1 MDGPTFEC
9 IKERM
14 EELGA
19 VDHNGLN
26 LRKLSSRRKGS
37 WWMFWR

>member
-1 MDGPTFEC
+1 MDELTFQT
-9 IKERM
+9 IKERL

-26 LRKLSSRRKGS
+26 LRKLSSTRKAT